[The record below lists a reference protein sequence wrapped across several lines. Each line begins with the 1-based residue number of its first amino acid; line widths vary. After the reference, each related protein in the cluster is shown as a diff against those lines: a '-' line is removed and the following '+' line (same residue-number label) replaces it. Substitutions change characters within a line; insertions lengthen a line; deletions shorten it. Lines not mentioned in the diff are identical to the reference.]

1 MASMRES
8 AQFEPDAEA
17 LRAFAAALAG
27 PANLSGPASG
37 AHGHGD
43 AVEAGLALAR
53 GMGGPRSRLDLAR
66 VYCEVLRHNRRA
78 ALSEA
83 TAGEGATMTAAQFAA
98 SHALLRQRPAQD
110 ARIRAALSEL
120 ALEQRE
126 ILAMTALA
134 GFSHTETAQAL
145 ELPLTAV
152 VARLAKA
159 REALGALLAESS
171 GAAPYAP
178 EAARRGA
185 HLRLIK

>member
-1 MASMRES
+1 MAFMRES

-27 PANLSGPASG
+27 PAGDAR
-37 AHGHGD
+37 GHGD

-66 VYCEVLRHNRRA
+66 VYCEVLRHNRRT
-78 ALSEA
+78 ALSEEA
-83 TAGEGATMTAAQFAA
+83 AGEGAAMTAAQFAA
-98 SHALLRQRPAQD
+98 SHALLRQRTAQD
-110 ARIRAALSEL
+110 ARIRAALGEL

-159 REALGALLAESS
+159 RDALGALLAQS
-171 GAAPYAP
+171 GAAAPYAP
-178 EAARRGA
+178 EASRRGG